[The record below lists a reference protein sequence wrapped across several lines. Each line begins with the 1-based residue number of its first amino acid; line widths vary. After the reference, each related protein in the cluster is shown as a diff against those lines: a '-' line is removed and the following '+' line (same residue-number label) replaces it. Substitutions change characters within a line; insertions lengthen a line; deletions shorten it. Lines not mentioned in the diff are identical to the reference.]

1 MSNYGSPTRGSTSAS
16 NRERLLSMV
25 AGGLGVLMF
34 IWGFLKWLSL
44 NENGHEQK
52 YAGFAFAMP
61 TTAVIGLSLA
71 GGLMAL
77 LGAADRRSGRGVPS
91 AIPTALAATSLLLA
105 IGILIAK
112 DNVSPEVT
120 DDVNIEIGLIL
131 GLITAILQTVVL
143 AMGLVSR
150 KEDAANTGGAT
161 YPGQQSDYAAQP
173 PSYPAQPPSYP
184 AQQPT
189 YPAQSDGQQGG
200 YAAPPS
206 GYAPSPQPGQAG
218 GTGYPPAQ

>member
-1 MSNYGSPTRGSTSAS
+1 MSSYDSPTRGSASAS

-34 IWGFLKWLSL
+34 VWGFLKWLSL
-44 NENGHEQK
+44 NDNGHEQK

-71 GGLMAL
+71 AGLMAL

-120 DDVNIEIGLIL
+120 DDVNVEIGLIL
-131 GLITAILQTVVL
+131 ALITAIVQTVVL
-143 AMGLVSR
+143 ALGLASR
-150 KEDAANTGGAT
+150 KEDAANTGTSTQTGQPT
-161 YPGQQSDYAAQP
+161 GYPTQHSGYAGQPTGYAGQPGGYAAQP
-173 PSYPAQPPSYP
+173 TAQPAAHP
-184 AQQPT
+184 
-189 YPAQSDGQQGG
+189 GG
-200 YAAPPS
+200 YGTSA
-206 GYAPSPQPGQAG
+206 QPGQPG